1 MVIHLFCLI
10 IGVCIGSLIMGY
22 INDKAEEKLD
32 KCQYCGQPIKSYWMF
47 CPNCGYDKKYDEQLF
62 KNIIN
67 INNIINII
75 NNKTRVL
82 YKFIKYCC
90 QNEFYGN
97 IDAVIDTLLKLGT
110 DKDNPPLIIS
120 VARFTYND
128 DYSNNYSNQQFRIMD
143 SLIKHGININ
153 AQDEN
158 GNTALMFLSLSKYI
172 YDINTINSAK
182 LLIKS
187 GADVNLKNNGGM
199 TALMNAS
206 AVGSDELV
214 ELLINAGARVNE
226 VDNDG
231 RTAIFYACRGY
242 DDCSFYNNYNS
253 FYGYSFSEEEI
264 EERLLEKFSKIVK
277 LLIDNGADV
286 NAKTENGNTALMY
299 ACENSNSVEVVK
311 FLIDNGADVNL
322 KNNGGMTALM
332 SASDV
337 SHELIELLIKSG
349 ARVNEVDDN
358 GKSALMYA
366 IISSS
371 DIEVVKFLID
381 NPQRAQ
387 ISVRDLTGDIEVVK
401 FLIDNGANV
410 NLKSND
416 GETALMN
423 AYIRGNKELVELL
436 INSGADANLISN
448 LKDNYGR
455 AKLME
460 ASEIGNKEAVELLIK
475 SGVGVNEVDD
485 NGKSALMYA
494 CEKHIISSS
503 DIEVVKFLIDN
514 GANVNLKSNDSE
526 TALMNAYIR
535 GNKELVELL
544 INSGADVNLIDF
556 NLKDNYGRTKLME
569 ASKIGNKEA
578 VELLINAGARVN
590 EIDNDGN
597 TALFYACR
605 LRDYTIFDKK
615 CLKLVKFLID
625 NGADVNIKNNVG
637 QTPLSVS
644 SGKVEKLLRKSG
656 AN

>member
-32 KCQYCGQPIKSYWMF
+32 KCQYCGQPIESYWMF

-62 KNIIN
+62 ENIIN

-242 DDCSFYNNYNS
+242 DVCSFYINYNS
-253 FYGYSFSEEEI
+253 FYGYSFSE
-264 EERLLEKFSKIVK
+264 
-277 LLIDNGADV
+277 
-286 NAKTENGNTALMY
+286 
-299 ACENSNSVEVVK
+299 SVEVVK

-381 NPQRAQ
+381 N
-387 ISVRDLTGDIEVVK
+387 
-401 FLIDNGANV
+401 GANV

-416 GETALMN
+416 G
-423 AYIRGNKELVELL
+423 
-436 INSGADANLISN
+436 
-448 LKDNYGR
+448 
-455 AKLME
+455 
-460 ASEIGNKEAVELLIK
+460 
-475 SGVGVNEVDD
+475 
-485 NGKSALMYA
+485 
-494 CEKHIISSS
+494 
-503 DIEVVKFLIDN
+503 
-514 GANVNLKSNDSE
+514 E

-625 NGADVNIKNNVG
+625 NGANVNIKNNVG

>member
-10 IGVCIGSLIMGY
+10 IGVCIGILIMGY

-32 KCQYCGQPIKSYWMF
+32 KCQYCGQPIESYWMF

-242 DDCSFYNNYNS
+242 DVCSFYNNYNS
-253 FYGYSFSEEEI
+253 FYGYSFSE
-264 EERLLEKFSKIVK
+264 
-277 LLIDNGADV
+277 
-286 NAKTENGNTALMY
+286 
-299 ACENSNSVEVVK
+299 SVEVVK

-366 IISSS
+366 CENHIISSS
-371 DIEVVKFLID
+371 
-381 NPQRAQ
+381 
-387 ISVRDLTGDIEVVK
+387 DIEVVK

-416 GETALMN
+416 SETALMN

-460 ASEIGNKEAVELLIK
+460 ASEIRNKEAVELLIK

-494 CEKHIISSS
+494 CENHIISSS

>member
-32 KCQYCGQPIKSYWMF
+32 KCQYCGQPIESYWMF

-62 KNIIN
+62 ENIIN

-242 DDCSFYNNYNS
+242 DVCSFYINYNS
-253 FYGYSFSEEEI
+253 FYGYSFSE
-264 EERLLEKFSKIVK
+264 
-277 LLIDNGADV
+277 
-286 NAKTENGNTALMY
+286 
-299 ACENSNSVEVVK
+299 SVEVVK

-371 DIEVVKFLID
+371 
-381 NPQRAQ
+381 
-387 ISVRDLTGDIEVVK
+387 DIEVVK

-514 GANVNLKSNDSE
+514 GANVNLKSNDGE

-625 NGADVNIKNNVG
+625 NGANVNIKNNVG

>member
-10 IGVCIGSLIMGY
+10 IGVCIGILIMGY

-381 NPQRAQ
+381 N
-387 ISVRDLTGDIEVVK
+387 
-401 FLIDNGANV
+401 GANV

-514 GANVNLKSNDSE
+514 GA
-526 TALMNAYIR
+526 
-535 GNKELVELL
+535 
-544 INSGADVNLIDF
+544 
-556 NLKDNYGRTKLME
+556 
-569 ASKIGNKEA
+569 
-578 VELLINAGARVN
+578 
-590 EIDNDGN
+590 
-597 TALFYACR
+597 
-605 LRDYTIFDKK
+605 
-615 CLKLVKFLID
+615 
-625 NGADVNIKNNVG
+625 DVNIKNNVG

>member
-10 IGVCIGSLIMGY
+10 IGVCIGILIMGY

-47 CPNCGYDKKYDEQLF
+47 CPKCGYDKKYDEQLF

-120 VARFTYND
+120 VARFTYNDDYSKKKVFDYLLLRLYWFTYND

-231 RTAIFYACRGY
+231 RTAIFYACRLRDY
-242 DDCSFYNNYNS
+242 TIFDKKC
-253 FYGYSFSEEEI
+253 
-264 EERLLEKFSKIVK
+264 LK
-277 LLIDNGADV
+277 L
-286 NAKTENGNTALMY
+286 
-299 ACENSNSVEVVK
+299 VK

-381 NPQRAQ
+381 N
-387 ISVRDLTGDIEVVK
+387 
-401 FLIDNGANV
+401 
-410 NLKSND
+410 
-416 GETALMN
+416 
-423 AYIRGNKELVELL
+423 
-436 INSGADANLISN
+436 
-448 LKDNYGR
+448 
-455 AKLME
+455 
-460 ASEIGNKEAVELLIK
+460 
-475 SGVGVNEVDD
+475 
-485 NGKSALMYA
+485 
-494 CEKHIISSS
+494 
-503 DIEVVKFLIDN
+503 

-535 GNKELVELL
+535 GTKELVELL

-569 ASKIGNKEA
+569 ASEIGNKEA

>member
-10 IGVCIGSLIMGY
+10 IGVCIGILIMGY

-366 IISSS
+366 
-371 DIEVVKFLID
+371 
-381 NPQRAQ
+381 
-387 ISVRDLTGDIEVVK
+387 
-401 FLIDNGANV
+401 
-410 NLKSND
+410 
-416 GETALMN
+416 
-423 AYIRGNKELVELL
+423 
-436 INSGADANLISN
+436 
-448 LKDNYGR
+448 
-455 AKLME
+455 
-460 ASEIGNKEAVELLIK
+460 
-475 SGVGVNEVDD
+475 
-485 NGKSALMYA
+485 